1 MSDKPE
7 KPNDKSEIA
16 RLLVFPLKFE
26 IWILYWKLN
35 IFSEFRDC
43 MDPSWYCKPWVHSDV
58 LSESNR
64 CSCDGKVESKRAM
77 LL

>member
-26 IWILYWKLN
+26 FYTEK
-35 IFSEFRDC
+35 
-43 MDPSWYCKPWVHSDV
+43 
-58 LSESNR
+58 
-64 CSCDGKVESKRAM
+64 
-77 LL
+77 

>member
-1 MSDKPE
+1 
-7 KPNDKSEIA
+7 
-16 RLLVFPLKFE
+16 
-26 IWILYWKLN
+26 
-35 IFSEFRDC
+35 
-43 MDPSWYCKPWVHSDV
+43 MDPSRYCKPWVHSDG